1 MVLITTVLTL
11 SVACQLTSAI
21 LALRLIR
28 VTGRMAAWSL
38 IALAITLMT
47 LRRAESL
54 ALIVFGAAVK
64 PTDFVFEILGLV
76 VSAIMLA
83 GIYHINP
90 LFTALARSREELRSM
105 NTKLLVLSEEQRLLL
120 DHTKDFIYRHDPSG
134 QITYVSP
141 AVEKITGFRPDEWL
155 AHYSEHYTENPV
167 NMNGHTITEEMLK
180 TGTGGPPYIVEVKH
194 KDGNAVWLE
203 INKQPYIADGR
214 VAGFIGV
221 ARDISQRLRLE
232 EERESLIAELQQ
244 ALASIRTL
252 KGLLPICASCKKI
265 RDDKGYWKQLEAYV
279 SEHSEAVFTHAIC
292 PECAREL
299 YPEYYPNR

>member
-1 MVLITTVLTL
+1 MVLMTIILAL
-11 SVACQLTSAI
+11 SVACQLMSAI

-38 IALAITLMT
+38 MALAIMLMT

-54 ALIVFGAAVK
+54 VLVVSGATA
-64 PTDFVFEILGLV
+64 PTGYVFEILGLV
-76 VSAIMLA
+76 VSAVMLA

-105 NTKLLVLSEEQRLLL
+105 NAKLLTLSEEQRLLL

-141 AVEKITGFRPDEWL
+141 AVEKITGYRPDEWL
-155 AHYSEHYTENPV
+155 AHYSDHYTDNPA
-167 NMNGHTITEEMLK
+167 NRNGREITEEMLK
-180 TGTGGPPYIVEVKH
+180 TGTGGPPYIVEMKH
-194 KDGNAVWLE
+194 KDGHTVWLE
-203 INKQPYIADGR
+203 INKQPYAADGK

-232 EERESLIAELQQ
+232 EERENLIAQLQQ

-265 RDDKGYWKQLEAYV
+265 RDDKGYWNQIEAYV
-279 SEHSEAVFTHAIC
+279 CEHSEAEFTHAIC
-292 PECAREL
+292 PDCARRL
-299 YPEYYPNR
+299 YPEYYPHR